1 MLLFAILTKLFSAA
15 VLDQRSIRITDFFIC
30 CNIAGINSFKMFMA
44 YDIMLD
50 DHQLYA
56 AFRNC
61 KKNGA
66 LAMVHAE
73 NGHLIE
79 QVNLCLQLYRQ

>member
-1 MLLFAILTKLFSAA
+1 
-15 VLDQRSIRITDFFIC
+15 
-30 CNIAGINSFKMFMA
+30 MFMA

-79 QVNLCLQLYRQ
+79 QVNLWLQLYRQ